1 MGQTLTLGLISR
13 LALHW
18 EHLTLWNFAFLKL
31 STMDELLGSFLS
43 FANTDGF
50 ERVILIIFPS
60 QRERL
65 ACRVSSRINVE
76 NRADDS

>member
-1 MGQTLTLGLISR
+1 
-13 LALHW
+13 
-18 EHLTLWNFAFLKL
+18 
-31 STMDELLGSFLS
+31 MDELPGSFLS

-50 ERVILIIFPS
+50 EGVILIIFPS

-65 ACRVSSRINVE
+65 TSRVSSRITVE